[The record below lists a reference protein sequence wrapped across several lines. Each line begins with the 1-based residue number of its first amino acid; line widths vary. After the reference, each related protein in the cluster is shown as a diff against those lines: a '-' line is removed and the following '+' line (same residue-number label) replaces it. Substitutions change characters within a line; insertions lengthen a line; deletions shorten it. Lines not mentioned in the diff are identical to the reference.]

1 MITQNWQKIKG
12 ILSFSKCYNLKMQNP
27 DQSANSKPKQLSL
40 GAEFDVLHKIN
51 KGHLESMSPVY
62 QAAHKK
68 AVELVDGKRIH
79 LDDFN
84 YADTEADKKSVA
96 QKHQEINSR
105 TLFRDGEAEAVV
117 QAEILEAMIYDLVRN
132 QKWFGANASAI
143 LPSAY
148 DDLFLGN
155 DMILEHKHEGLS
167 SYSGVG
173 IDITIGETSFMNK
186 VADTK
191 ARIRKGQ
198 LGRVKYFKS
207 EDANYVGALNN
218 IAHFVIGVDRD
229 QMFSLTKAWVEDDKA
244 TLKNSPIK
252 KNLIMMMLAE
262 CDEFSVGA
270 PENVR
275 DAYVREKKV
284 LEKLL
289 KSL

>member
-1 MITQNWQKIKG
+1 MK
-12 ILSFSKCYNLKMQNP
+12 NP
-27 DQSANSKPKQLSL
+27 DYSPSNKPKQLSL

-51 KGHLESMSPVY
+51 PGHLESLPPVY
-62 QAAHKK
+62 KAAHKK
-68 AVELVDGKRIH
+68 AVELVAGKRIH

-84 YADTEADKKSVA
+84 YTDTEADKKSVA
-96 QKHQEINSR
+96 QKYDEINSK
-105 TLFRDGEAEAVV
+105 TFFRDGEAEAVV
-117 QAEILEAMIYDLVRN
+117 QAEILEAMIFDLVRN
-132 QKWFGANASAI
+132 QKWFGANANAI

-155 DMILEHKHEGLS
+155 DVILEHKHEGVS

-173 IDITIGETSFMNK
+173 IDITIGETSFMSK

-191 ARIRKGQ
+191 ERIKRGQ

-207 EDANYVGALNN
+207 EDANYVGSLNN
-218 IAHFVIGVDRD
+218 IPHFVIGVDRD
-229 QMFSLTKAWVEDDKA
+229 HMFSLTEAWIKDDKEA
-244 TLKNSPIK
+244 LRNSPIK

-262 CDEFSVGA
+262 CDEFSIGA

-275 DAYVREKKV
+275 EAYTREKKV

>member
-1 MITQNWQKIKG
+1 MKTPDHSPQNK
-12 ILSFSKCYNLKMQNP
+12 S
-27 DQSANSKPKQLSL
+27 KQLSF

-51 KGHLESMSPVY
+51 KGHLEAMSPVY
-62 QAAHKK
+62 QTAHKK
-68 AVELVDGKRIH
+68 AVELVAGNRIH

-84 YADTEADKKSVA
+84 YADTESDKKSVA
-96 QKHQEINSR
+96 EKYHNINSQ
-105 TLFRDGEAEAVV
+105 TLFREGEAEALV

-132 QKWFGANASAI
+132 QKWFGANANAI

-155 DMILEHKHEGLS
+155 DVILEHKHEGVS

-173 IDITIGETSFMNK
+173 IDITIGETSFVSK

-191 ARIRKGQ
+191 ARIKRGQ

-207 EDANYVGALNN
+207 EDANYVGSLNN
-218 IAHFVIGVDRD
+218 IAHFVIGVDRE

-244 TLKNSPIK
+244 VLKNSPIK
-252 KNLIMMMLAE
+252 KNLIMMMLVE

-275 DAYVREKKV
+275 DAYAREKKV

>member
-1 MITQNWQKIKG
+1 MEKPHDEQ
-12 ILSFSKCYNLKMQNP
+12 YNK
-27 DQSANSKPKQLSL
+27 SKQLSL

-51 KGHLESMSPVY
+51 KGHLESMSPIY
-62 QAAHKK
+62 QEAHKK
-68 AVELVDGKRIH
+68 AVELVSGKRIH
-79 LDDFN
+79 LDGFN
-84 YADTEADKKSVA
+84 YADTEMDKKSVA
-96 QKHQEINSR
+96 QKYHDINSK
-105 TLFRDGEAEAVV
+105 TFFRDGEAEAVV

-132 QKWFGANASAI
+132 QKWFGPNASAI

-155 DMILEHKHEGLS
+155 DIILEHKHEGVS

-173 IDITIGETSFMNK
+173 IDITIGETSFMSK

-191 ARIRKGQ
+191 ARIKKGQ

-207 EDANYVGALNN
+207 EDANYVGSLNN
-218 IAHFVIGVDRD
+218 IAHFVIGVDRE
-229 QMFSLTKAWVEDDKA
+229 QMFSLTKAWTADDQV

-252 KNLIMMMLAE
+252 KNLIMIMLAE
-262 CDEFSVGA
+262 CDEFSDGA

-275 DAYVREKKV
+275 DAYAREKKV